1 MRLVLTFS
9 NLIQTGW
16 SSLELVSEATCAGR
30 IASLFNGKRP
40 DAPVHLRPIHGAPS
54 SFSGGVSNGRR
65 ESHEAGGAAA
75 GLEKHLFVL
84 DRLPQAIDKDLATP
98 GPSAAVADPEVV
110 RLE

>member
-54 SFSGGVSNGRR
+54 SFSGGVLNGRR
-65 ESHEAGGAAA
+65 EGHEAGAAA

-98 GPSAAVADPEVV
+98 GPSAADADPEVM

>member
-9 NLIQTGW
+9 DLIQTGW
-16 SSLELVSEATCAGR
+16 SSPELVSEATSAGR

-65 ESHEAGGAAA
+65 EGHEAGAAA

-84 DRLPQAIDKDLATP
+84 YRLPQAIDKDLATP
-98 GPSAAVADPEVV
+98 GHSAAVADPEVV